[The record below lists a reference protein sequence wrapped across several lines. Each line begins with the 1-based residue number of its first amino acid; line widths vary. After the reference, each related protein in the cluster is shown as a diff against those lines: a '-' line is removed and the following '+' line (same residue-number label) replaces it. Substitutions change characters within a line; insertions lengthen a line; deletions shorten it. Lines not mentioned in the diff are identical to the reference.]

1 MKITILGASG
11 FIGRHLVTALRA
23 RGDIVTT
30 ASLRD
35 ANVAAGACNGADVV
49 VNLAGEPVAQRWSA
63 SVKEKIRTSRVDA
76 VRALMSELA
85 LVTNKPTAYISAS
98 AIGYYGTS
106 NTATFDETSAP
117 GNDFLADVC
126 VAWEAEADRAASL
139 GMRVAK
145 IRTGL
150 VLGNDGGALAKLL
163 PIFKLGGGGIVAS
176 GQQWYSWIHI
186 DDQVGIY
193 LHAIAGTD
201 GILNATAPTPVRN
214 AEFTSALAKSLHRPA
229 FLPVPG
235 FAMSLVFGE
244 GAVIVV
250 DGQCV
255 LPTRTIE
262 TGYTFTYPTIDG
274 ACAAIAAA

>member
-11 FIGRHLVTALRA
+11 FIGRHLGMALRA
-23 RGDIVTT
+23 RGDVVTT
-30 ASLRD
+30 ASLRSARLA
-35 ANVAAGACNGADVV
+35 ANACNGADVV
-49 VNLAGEPVAQRWSA
+49 VNLAGEPVAQRWTA

-76 VRALMSELA
+76 VRALMTELA
-85 LVTNKPTAYISAS
+85 SVTNKPAAYVSAS
-98 AIGYYGTS
+98 AVGYYGTS
-106 NTATFDETSAP
+106 ETATFDETSGP
-117 GNDFLADVC
+117 GNDFLASVC
-126 VAWEAEADRAASL
+126 VAWEEEADRAAAL

-145 IRTGL
+145 VRTGL
-150 VLGNDGGALAKLL
+150 VLGSDGGALAKLL

-176 GQQWYSWIHI
+176 GRQWYSWIHI

-193 LHAIAGTD
+193 LHAIDGAD
-201 GILNATAPTPVRN
+201 GILDATAPTPVRN
-214 AEFTSALAKSLHRPA
+214 AEFTSALARALHRPA
-229 FLPVPG
+229 FLPVPE
-235 FAMSLVFGE
+235 FAMNLVFGE

-255 LPTRTIE
+255 LPTRTLA